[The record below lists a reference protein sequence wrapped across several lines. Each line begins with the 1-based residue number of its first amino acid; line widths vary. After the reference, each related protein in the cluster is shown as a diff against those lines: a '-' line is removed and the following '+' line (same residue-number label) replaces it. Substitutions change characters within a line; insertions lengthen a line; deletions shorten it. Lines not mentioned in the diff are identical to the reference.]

1 MKATGEDA
9 LNLIRH
15 WKNEDAPLRCTC
27 ASEGLGFQ
35 LTGRV
40 AGLSDSALSIK
51 GTACEALAT
60 RPEALARALS
70 AAQRAV
76 ELDATSQL
84 ANAIL

>member
-1 MKATGEDA
+1 MKATREDA

-51 GTACEALAT
+51 GTACALPWCT
-60 RPEALARALS
+60 TPLRAES
-70 AAQRAV
+70 FP
-76 ELDATSQL
+76 
-84 ANAIL
+84 